1 MLTTFLGV
9 MFVACIAGM
18 VATNP
23 TDDKLHK
30 HTELKDIKGEG
41 ITVSRHVRLSVNQC
55 NEHILMVAPSGSGKS
70 RRFIMPNVNTLTNC
84 SIVVTDPSG
93 EIQKT
98 CRHNKQEYI
107 FNPFNTR
114 SIGYDPLMC
123 CRSEFEVRKIAK
135 VILANGMSKTDNGH
149 QQEWVDMATPL
160 LTAYMLANYK
170 THKYTF
176 DELIKNICTKNI
188 LPTKRKPEDSILHEI
203 LESGSMSAK
212 TEFDSFMQVMGASQ
226 TLSSIRI
233 VMNTCLQVFMDPTI
247 KHLFH
252 KPTFSFNK
260 LRDEQ
265 ATLYIQVP
273 ERHSEYY
280 SPLTATLLTQMIDCL
295 LDTTGN
301 QIYMML
307 DEFTNIGKIP
317 DMCKLLATA
326 RKHKLSIVA
335 AIQSLTQLYRVYGEV
350 EGKEL
355 HELFKTTLVCS
366 GLRDSA
372 EYISKIIGTHKV
384 DSHLEPIM
392 TEDEIRTMDK
402 EDVIVICSNKKPVMD
417 KLHPIYTGA

>member
-1 MLTTFLGV
+1 MLTTLLGA
-9 MFVACIAGM
+9 MFCACMAGIAI
-18 VATNP
+18 TNP
-23 TDDKLHK
+23 SEDKLHTHK
-30 HTELKDIKGEG
+30 ELRDIKGDG

-70 RRFIMPNVNTLTNC
+70 RRFIMPNVNILKNC

-98 CRHNKQEYI
+98 CNHSKYEYI
-107 FNPFNTR
+107 LNPFSSD

-135 VILANGMSKTDNGH
+135 VILANGMSKSENGH

-160 LTAYMLANYK
+160 LTSYMLANYTTK
-170 THKYTF
+170 KYSF
-176 DELIKNICTKNI
+176 DRLVHNICTKNI
-188 LPTKRKPEDSILHEI
+188 LPTKRHPEDSILHEI
-203 LESGSMSAK
+203 LDSGNMAAK
-212 TEFDSFMQVMGASQ
+212 AEFDSFLQVMGANQ

-233 VMNTCLQVFMDPTI
+233 VMNTCLQMFMDSTI
-247 KHLFH
+247 SHIFR
-252 KPTFSFNK
+252 KPSFDFSK
-260 LRDEQ
+260 LRKEQ
-265 ATLYIQVP
+265 AILYIQVP

-295 LDTTGN
+295 LDTSGN

-326 RKHKLSIVA
+326 RKHELSIVA
-335 AIQSLTQLYRVYGEV
+335 AIQSLTQLYRVYGDV

-384 DSHLEPIM
+384 NKHLEPIM
-392 TEDEIRTMDK
+392 TEDEIRTMNK
-402 EDVIVICSNKKPVMD
+402 EDVIVICSNKKPIKD
-417 KLHPIYTGA
+417 KLHPIYMGT